1 METLSMGGCEDTPGK
16 KKHSGPCR
24 GFGTVC
30 APDRNPCSHMFG
42 EVYAC
47 LCVCVCVCVCV
58 TVLIRSSNIPGPYS
72 RARIEQPKEDR
83 QLGGHVAEIHGRVIK
98 VHLV

>member
-1 METLSMGGCEDTPGK
+1 MRAC
-16 KKHSGPCR
+16 
-24 GFGTVC
+24 
-30 APDRNPCSHMFG
+30 
-42 EVYAC
+42 VY
-47 LCVCVCVCVCV
+47 VCVCVCV